1 MAEVARNLTD
11 REARPRAP
19 RIPLEVSEQ
28 KS

>member
-1 MAEVARNLTD
+1 MTEVVRNLTD
-11 REARPRAP
+11 GEARPSAP